1 MYTDKGKKIIDVGEI
16 GNASTGDILYDG
28 GVKIN
33 DNFDAIYNAFADQRL
48 FAAGGGALNQKIHAT
63 SYYQKIKFGDA
74 NSAGTVPMGSCLDA
88 DCSEGAVQI
97 RLSKG
102 KAGEA
107 VFVVNSNGSASK
119 ARSIKITTNGEGVAD
134 AFKDGSRELIINTPR
149 CRVELWCVEVKANG
163 AAVWDYSISSMFGST
178 YSPLEATYNLTS
190 SPINIRLGY
199 NDDYSTVKL
208 LLSFSANPGGQT
220 IKRQSSEVMLMI
232 DPTITSSAPNGRVFD
247 TEYAVLRSGE
257 SSENEKMYS
266 ISYSINAQKDLIC
279 TASTSYGNAR
289 LAVKVIATQTVGVS
303 Q

>member
-1 MYTDKGKKIIDVGEI
+1 MYTDKGKKIIDVGEV

-33 DNFDAIYNAFADQRL
+33 DNFDALYNAFSDQRL
-48 FAAGGGALNQKIHAT
+48 FAAGAGANSQKIHAT
-63 SYYQKIKFGDA
+63 SYYQKFRAGD
-74 NSAGTVPMGSCLDA
+74 SSSVGTVPMGSCIDV
-88 DCSEGAVQI
+88 DCSGGAVQV
-97 RLSKG
+97 RLDKG
-102 KAGEA
+102 KPGEA
-107 VFVVNSNGSASK
+107 VFIVNSNGSAS
-119 ARSIKITTNGEGVAD
+119 RNQSIKISTNGEGVAD
-134 AFKDGSRELIINTPR
+134 TFKTGGRELIVTNPR
-149 CRVELWCVEVKANG
+149 CRIELWCIEVKANG
-163 AAVWDYSISSMFGST
+163 SAVWDYSISSMFGST
-178 YSPLEATYNLTS
+178 YSPLEATYNLSKDPTT
-190 SPINIRLGY
+190 IRLGY

-247 TEYAVLRSGE
+247 TEYAVLRNGE
-257 SSENEKMYS
+257 TSENEKMFN

-279 TASTSYGNAR
+279 VATTNYGNAR

>member
-74 NSAGTVPMGSCLDA
+74 NSAGTVPMGSCIDA

-149 CRVELWCVEVKANG
+149 CRIELWCIEVKANG

-257 SSENEKMYS
+257 SSEN
-266 ISYSINAQKDLIC
+266 
-279 TASTSYGNAR
+279 
-289 LAVKVIATQTVGVS
+289 
-303 Q
+303 